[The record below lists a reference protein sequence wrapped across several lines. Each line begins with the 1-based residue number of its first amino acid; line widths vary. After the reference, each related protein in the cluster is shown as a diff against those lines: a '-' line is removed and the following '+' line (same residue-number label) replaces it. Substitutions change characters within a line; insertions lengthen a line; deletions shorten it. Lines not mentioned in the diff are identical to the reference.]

1 MTLAVTSN
9 LRGILFMLGA
19 ATIFA
24 LKDGFAK
31 HLSTIYPVAEL
42 LWAQYSLLLLLV
54 LPFITWRYG
63 WRALR
68 PKSFLSQILRGL
80 LGVGTVGLFYL
91 AIQDIPLADATALS
105 FITPIIV
112 TLLSPWLLKEKV
124 GLRRWVAVIIG
135 FIVILLI
142 VQPGF
147 QEIRVGTLYGLAAGF
162 GFAFFQMA
170 TRKLAQRETPMVTV
184 LYTAL
189 VGGVILNSFLPS
201 YWITPQGPDIA
212 MLLVMSAFAATGQAM
227 MIYSFVSAPAVVV
240 SPFFYVTIIV
250 ATATGYIAFGDFPNL
265 VAWAGIAIVIACGIF
280 IALRE
285 AKVTEIAD

>member
-1 MTLAVTSN
+1 
-9 LRGILFMLGA
+9 MLGA

-42 LWAQYSLLLLLV
+42 LWAQYSLLLVLV
-54 LPFITWRYG
+54 PPYLIWRFG
-63 WRALR
+63 WKGLR
-68 PKSFLSQILRGL
+68 PFSFISQIFRGM

-112 TLLSPWLLKEKV
+112 TLLSPWLLNEKV
-124 GLRRWVAVIIG
+124 GLRRWLAVIVG
-135 FIVILLI
+135 FIGILLV

-147 QEIRVGTLYGLAAGF
+147 QEIRIGTAYGLAAGV
-162 GFAFFQMA
+162 GFAFFQIA
-170 TRKLAQRETPMVTV
+170 TRKLAQRDAPMLTV

-189 VGGVILNSFLPS
+189 VGGGLLNALLPV
-201 YWITPQGPDIA
+201 YWISPQSTDWA

-227 MIYSFVSAPAVVV
+227 LIYAFVSAPAAVV

-250 ATATGYIAFGDFPNL
+250 ATATGYVAFGDFPNL
-265 VAWAGIAIVIACGIF
+265 IAWSGIAIVIACGIF

-285 AKVTEIAD
+285 AKVKEAVDQ